1 MHYARITALALAA
14 TVIGACAEQPTTTDP
29 TRSLAP
35 SDLPSLITNGTP
47 TGTSYGY
54 VAAVLIDEGGDGTLN
69 AICTG
74 TLISPTVLLTAGHCT
89 ENPPNSKIY
98 VSFQPDVLPLVN
110 AAPLILATSFATH
123 PQYSF
128 PYNDIGVVILPAGS
142 TAGITPAVLPTLGYL
157 DQVLA
162 RGGKGTTNTINVG
175 YGVASLGRGKL
186 TGDLD
191 GVRKV
196 QTDTRIQQLRA
207 DFLVLQNNAVNAGKG
222 ATCYGDSGGPVFLET
237 NNRLIVGV
245 TSYGTDAGCRVHAG
259 FVRLDTQA
267 ARSFL
272 GNYVT
277 LP

>member
-14 TVIGACAEQPTTTDP
+14 MVIGACAEQPTTTQP
-29 TRSLAP
+29 TRTLAP
-35 SDLPSLITNGTP
+35 SELPSLITNGTP

-54 VAAVLIDEGGDGTLN
+54 VGAVLIDEFGDGSIN
-69 AICTG
+69 ALCTG

-89 ENPPNSKIY
+89 ENPAGTKIY
-98 VSFQPDVLPLVN
+98 VSFQPDVLPLSL
-110 AAPLILATSFATH
+110 AAPMILATSFATH

-142 TAGITPAVLPTLGYL
+142 TTGITPAVLPSLGYL
-157 DQVLA
+157 DEILA

-175 YGVASLGRGKL
+175 YGVASLGRAKL
-186 TGDLD
+186 TSGLD

-196 QTDTRIQQLRA
+196 QTDTRIQQLRSE
-207 DFLVLQNNAVNAGKG
+207 FLILQNNAVNAGKG
-222 ATCYGDSGGPVFLET
+222 ATCYGDSGGPVFLESSAT
-237 NNRLIVGV
+237 LIVGV
-245 TSYGTDAGCRVHAG
+245 TSFGTDVGCQVHAG

-272 GNYVT
+272 AGYVT